1 MKKILS
7 VAIITIL
14 VSLVG
19 NVRPTCASTDAQRQA
34 RHTER
39 VKTAI
44 QKLGAGKESRIAV
57 KLRDDSKLVGYV
69 SEVNEDDFA
78 ITSSSNGAIT
88 RVKYPNVRQVKGQN
102 LSTGAKIAIISLSIA
117 TGLLAFFLWLENY
130 D

>member
-1 MKKILS
+1 
-7 VAIITIL
+7 
-14 VSLVG
+14 
-19 NVRPTCASTDAQRQA
+19 
-34 RHTER
+34 
-39 VKTAI
+39 
-44 QKLGAGKESRIAV
+44 
-57 KLRDDSKLVGYV
+57 
-69 SEVNEDDFA
+69 VNEDDFA